1 MKSWWARPRSG
12 GCWIGTSRPTRKSA
26 WAGSSTTSAW
36 PSSRRNWVCRRSDPG
51 FQFRWLPSNWFPR
64 LQTSWVTL
72 SLPRSS
78 KEALGILP
86 EFVTPGGGPW
96 LIAALNPSTSSRLGT
111 LVFVKLLLRKVASG
125 QWLVIRKKCSPP
137 SSLSVLLGK
146 VPVGAVRFKS
156 FS

>member
-1 MKSWWARPRSG
+1 VGAAKGWRVLDWYKQADKKKRLGRIIDD
-12 GCWIGTSRPTRKSA
+12 IGLA
-26 WAGSSTTSAW
+26 
-36 PSSRRNWVCRRSDPG
+36 SSRRNWVCRRSDLG

-78 KEALGILP
+78 EEALGILP